1 MLADIELHYLD
12 RHSHIAHVFYR
23 VRTTWLTL
31 IQSVNNAKIVK
42 TTVTTERKQQKQDK
56 DYFSNL

>member
-1 MLADIELHYLD
+1 M
-12 RHSHIAHVFYR
+12 
-23 VRTTWLTL
+23 

-56 DYFSNL
+56 DYFSNLWLWIHPKSGFTADTEQTEEENNSLK